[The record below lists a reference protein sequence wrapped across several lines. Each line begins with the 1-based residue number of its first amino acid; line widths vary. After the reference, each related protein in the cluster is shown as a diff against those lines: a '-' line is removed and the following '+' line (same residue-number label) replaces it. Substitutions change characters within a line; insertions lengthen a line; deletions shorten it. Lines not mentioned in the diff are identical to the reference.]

1 MAVCCVIL
9 RRQQIYTVI
18 QAVYKAVYNTVYIYI
33 YIYDTLSI
41 VLCNYLKSKTLN
53 ILFDDAFNSVNK
65 NLHVILTCSLLIYK
79 SVF

>member
-1 MAVCCVIL
+1 MEIYN
-9 RRQQIYTVI
+9 QIFTKMQRGVLTSVRYC
-18 QAVYKAVYNTVYIYI
+18 VYIYI
-33 YIYDTLSI
+33 YIYIYVYDTLSI